1 VNKMVIVAAA
11 AGAAYLFRTQLEA
24 ALGISTA
31 AAPAPLALNPTAA
44 PPGVTTPIAPPAAAA
59 APAAPAA
66 LPALPPPVTPSTI
79 NADSPQWH
87 AQLVAMASAPDGG
100 TLAATQ
106 ARFGLSDSSYVLNVN
121 LWNWYLQTA
130 LNETPASAALI
141 AAGSPAPVSPGLI
154 QTLTSAGQNA
164 ITASQYLALRQSMGL
179 A

>member
-1 VNKMVIVAAA
+1 MNKVVIVAAV

-24 ALGISTA
+24 LMGISTA
-31 AAPAPLALNPTAA
+31 AAAVPLMTSAPAGVTTLITAA
-44 PPGVTTPIAPPAAAA
+44 PAPAP
-59 APAAPAA
+59 APAAPA
-66 LPALPPPVTPSTI
+66 PIPLPPPVTPSTI

-87 AQLVAMASAPDGG
+87 AALVAMAAAPNAGA
-100 TLAATQ
+100 LAATQ
-106 ARFGLSDSSYVLNVN
+106 AGFGLTDSSYVLNVN

-141 AAGSPAPVSPGLI
+141 LDGLAPPVSPGLI
-154 QTLTSAGQNA
+154 TTLTSAGQNA